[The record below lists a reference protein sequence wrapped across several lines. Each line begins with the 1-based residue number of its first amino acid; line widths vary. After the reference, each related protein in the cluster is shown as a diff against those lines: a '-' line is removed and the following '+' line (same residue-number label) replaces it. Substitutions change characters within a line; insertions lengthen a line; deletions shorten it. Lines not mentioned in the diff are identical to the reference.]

1 MAASGFDKDF
11 GYLMPFLEKIAEA
24 ANSIADPAAREEL
37 KRLVAGEQSKWHRI
51 QELLSGAAAKPAQP
65 VYQSAVRNGAVV
77 NGAVMNAKVA
87 GGASAQ
93 SEAGPTPVR
102 QFTVG
107 SLRPR

>member
-65 VYQSAVRNGAVV
+65 VNQSAVR